1 MSALPREDLS
11 EDLAPALSR
20 GYSAVADSVP
30 LARNALVSV
39 AEAAG
44 AGSDQLEAV
53 RLAASEALTNAVI
66 HAFPDRPGRIHVTA
80 WTGQGE
86 FVIEIADNGL
96 GFQAGNNTPGLGVGL
111 VLIAQ

>member
-53 RLAASEALTNAVI
+53 RSGFAKE
-66 HAFPDRPGRIHVTA
+66 PGNFTDP
-80 WTGQGE
+80 T
-86 FVIEIADNGL
+86 D
-96 GFQAGNNTPGLGVGL
+96 
-111 VLIAQ
+111 